1 MNPLMALILLITASL
16 VATSASAANLYRYVN
31 NEGVTVLD
39 RTIPPE
45 FVPLGYS
52 ILNERGE
59 VLKVVPRALTEEE
72 KAALRVAQQKL
83 ADQAARDAELKRLYR
98 TPDDVDQAMVAWV
111 NRLNVEISLVNGQ
124 QNAKKAEL
132 IVLQSDAAD
141 IERAGKPVTPEL
153 MEQIDEVQGDIE
165 AIKLEIATILER
177 IDTDIQMFEL
187 DKIRVSELTG
197 IVAKPTIDVF
207 RERDMRVPTFLLEK

>member
-1 MNPLMALILLITASL
+1 MNRITALILLITASL
-16 VATSASAANLYRYVN
+16 MTTSASAATLYRYVN

-45 FVPLGYS
+45 FVPQGYS

-72 KAALRVAQQKL
+72 KAALRVEQQKL
-83 ADQAARDAELKRLYR
+83 AEQAARDAELRRLYR
-98 TPDDVDQAMVAWV
+98 TPDDVDHAMVAWV
-111 NRLNVEISLVNGQ
+111 NRLNVEISLANGQ
-124 QNAKKAEL
+124 LNAKKAEL
-132 IVLQSDAAD
+132 IVLQSAAAD

-153 MEQIDEVQGDIE
+153 MEQIEKVEGDIE
-165 AIKLEIATILER
+165 VSKLEITTILDR
-177 IDTDIQMFEL
+177 IDADIQMFEL
-187 DKIRVSELTG
+187 DKIRVSELSG

-207 RERDMRVPTFLLEK
+207 KERDMRVPTFLLEQ